1 MHWCYKNNSSP
12 QTQNSYV
19 YTGPQK
25 CHFSCNMVNGS
36 LFLPPVM
43 LRSINQVSCANCTV
57 DSECPGKMQCA
68 SATVHQNL
76 KSTASENIHA
86 PLAEGIEIS

>member
-1 MHWCYKNNSSP
+1 
-12 QTQNSYV
+12 
-19 YTGPQK
+19 
-25 CHFSCNMVNGS
+25 MVNGS

-57 DSECPGKMQCA
+57 DNECPGKIQCA
-68 SATVHQNL
+68 TVTILIHHNL
-76 KSTASENIHA
+76 KSAGSENIHA